1 MDNDGSGTVGSKYMD
16 EEDPLLDEDP
26 LLNTDGVLRA
36 SGRLKRS
43 AIDINEVHLVIL
55 PRGNLI
61 TESIVA
67 CCHEHVSHSGRS
79 MTLNNLRRNGLWAIS
94 VSSVV

>member
-26 LLNTDGVLRA
+26 RLDTDGVLRA

-43 AIDINEVHLVIL
+43 VIDIN
-55 PRGNLI
+55 
-61 TESIVA
+61 
-67 CCHEHVSHSGRS
+67 
-79 MTLNNLRRNGLWAIS
+79 
-94 VSSVV
+94 

>member
-16 EEDPLLDEDP
+16 EEDPLLDEHP
-26 LLNTDGVLRA
+26 LLDTDGVLRA

-43 AIDINEVHLVIL
+43 VIDINEVHLVIL

-67 CCHEHVSHSGRS
+67 CFHEHVAHSGRS